1 MGSIPI
7 TRSTSLPDGK
17 SFLATQSNPGLLV
30 NWFLGF
36 AFNQFLLGWSS
47 PLEVLPVQLF
57 LVNIFPVNV
66 FPGQSPLWVNA
77 AHA

>member
-1 MGSIPI
+1 
-7 TRSTSLPDGK
+7 
-17 SFLATQSNPGLLV
+17 
-30 NWFLGF
+30 
-36 AFNQFLLGWSS
+36 
-47 PLEVLPVQLF
+47 LPVQLF